1 MISARPNDTLT
12 FSETRSSKFVSKN
25 NKLFYCSYVWEIIY
39 LSFFYVFCLLQIFQA
54 LEHPLEVETMR
65 EVQTLVILQRQNFIH
80 FIFNGSLNSV
90 IHRERINQV
99 KYNFLYK
106 SIFSTFYFG
115 ISSQSLLE
123 YETTV
128 GRAATTGIDITNKEP
143 VYKWSYIQVSSQIS
157 FKFLRVWFFSFLR
170 PCSSHRPFS
179 QL

>member
-1 MISARPNDTLT
+1 M
-12 FSETRSSKFVSKN
+12 
-25 NKLFYCSYVWEIIY
+25 WEIIID
-39 LSFFYVFCLLQIFQA
+39 LSLCLLQIFQA

-143 VYKWSYIQVSSQIS
+143 VYKWSYIQVSSQKS

>member
-1 MISARPNDTLT
+1 MISARPMTLWL
-12 FSETRSSKFVSKN
+12 FQRLRRSSKFVSKN
-25 NKLFYCSYVWEIIY
+25 NKLLYCSYVWEIIID
-39 LSFFYVFCLLQIFQA
+39 LSLCLLQIFQA

-106 SIFSTFYFG
+106 SIFSTFSFR
-115 ISSQSLLE
+115 IFSQSLLE

-143 VYKWSYIQVSSQIS
+143 VYKWSYIQVSSQKS
-157 FKFLRVWFFSFLR
+157 FIFLRSLIFFF
-170 PCSSHRPFS
+170 P
-179 QL
+179 